1 MFIIATITIII
12 ITKQHLN
19 VWSRLKNMFF
29 YILFGLEQAGLAAAW
44 YLATNR

>member
-1 MFIIATITIII
+1 MFIITITTTII

-19 VWSRLKNMFF
+19 VGSRLKNMFF

-44 YLATNR
+44 YLAINR